1 MKNNK
6 IDASNL
12 IDDLSK
18 ENKFTFDEINF
29 KIFKEFGLSERF
41 VKQYINQ
48 LITLHKVMIKDN
60 GVVVWIEKD
69 NQEVENGKEDN

>member
-60 GVVVWIEKD
+60 GIVVWIEKD